1 MAKKN
6 IQKET
11 IIEKLNLY
19 LQQREEV
26 ENLINK
32 YFELHQKLNGAIEA
46 TKDILDGLERTESPD
61 KTVVEQNS
69 D

>member
-6 IQKET
+6 MQKET

-46 TKDILDGLERTESPD
+46 TKDILDGLEGTEPPD
-61 KTVVEQNS
+61 KTVVEQNG

>member
-46 TKDILDGLERTESPD
+46 TKDILDGLEGTSSSEQ
-61 KTVVEQNS
+61 TVVEQNG

>member
-19 LQQREEV
+19 LQQRDEV

-46 TKDILDGLERTESPD
+46 TKDILDGLEGTSSSEQAM
-61 KTVVEQNS
+61 VEQNG

>member
-46 TKDILDGLERTESPD
+46 TKDILDGLEGTEPTD
-61 KTVVEQNS
+61 KTVVEQNG